1 MRGATGVTVGSG
13 AAIRAAPAAA
23 EATILWPG
31 KRFCA
36 SAAPGNENAILERIS
51 ALSYVGRAAAAVP
64 LATPPSRAATAAIE
78 TAARLCPFAAD
89 EDS

>member
-13 AAIRAAPAAA
+13 AAIRTAPAAA

-36 SAAPGNENAILERIS
+36 SAAP
-51 ALSYVGRAAAAVP
+51 AVP